1 MKSIFKSENG
11 NFSISRWILG
21 AKFSRYLAIGAI
33 AQVVL
38 AGLDIIFLALI
49 SPFMLSLGEESPS
62 DTFEVLGIVNLDSKQ
77 IFFAIIFTV
86 FIKNICGLT
95 LQHKIL
101 MASAKREAE
110 VGTALVK
117 ASMFQR
123 VDVMKANHSSEL
135 LQTFTMVVGTL
146 FSSLFRPLIAFAGD
160 ISTMIAVILGLLI
173 INSQVALLAIGYF
186 AIFGLI
192 IIRQVGKRQ
201 QRIGS
206 DSLDMHRQ
214 TLRTFTEIRLMSR
227 ELRLAHKEN
236 EALAAM
242 NAQRLVYSRLQAT
255 STFINAMPRY
265 ILELL
270 LVFGIGAL
278 VPFLNHFQS
287 SKPVL
292 PTLALLIA
300 AGYRILPSLNL
311 VIIAIGNFRNSI
323 PMLNR
328 IHGLAERFG
337 IWDSPLVFDNSKSLK
352 KRVDFRGNLVFDQV
366 TYGYFN
372 VEKEVFKEFNFSL
385 AEKQTML
392 IIGPSGSGKTT
403 LIGLAAGTLMPQVG
417 EIYISFDGQSHPMD
431 SSIAGISYLSQ
442 DVPLLDESFAY
453 NIALSDPS
461 DFNFERLHEAAR
473 NAGILERIA
482 NSPLGFETQIGE
494 NGSMISAGE
503 RQRLGIARSLYSN
516 PGLMILDEP
525 TANLD
530 AASESIIWETIAR
543 LKGKLSILLVSHK
556 LVPDDVY
563 DVILSLGMGLEQ

>member
-1 MKSIFKSENG
+1 MKGSFNSKKSS
-11 NFSISRWILG
+11 FSISRWILG
-21 AKFSRYLAIGAI
+21 ANFSRFLAIGVI
-33 AQVVL
+33 AQVVI

-49 SPFMLSLGEESPS
+49 SPFVLSVGGDSQS
-62 DTFEVLGIVNLDSKQ
+62 DNFEVLGIVNLDSTQ
-77 IFFAIIFTV
+77 IFSAIIFTV
-86 FIKNICGLT
+86 VLKNICGLT
-95 LQHKIL
+95 LQHRIL
-101 MASAKREAE
+101 MASARREAE

-123 VDVMKANHSSEL
+123 IDVMKANHSSEL
-135 LQTFTMVVGTL
+135 LQTFATVVGAL
-146 FSSLFRPLIAFAGD
+146 FSNLFRPLIAFAGD
-160 ISTMIAVILGLLI
+160 ISTMIAVVLGLLI
-173 INSQVALLAIGYF
+173 INTQVALLAMGYF

-192 IIRQVGKRQ
+192 IICHVGKRQ
-201 QRIGS
+201 QRIGT
-206 DSLDMHRQ
+206 DSLAMGHQ

-227 ELRLAHKEN
+227 ELRLAHKED
-236 EALAAM
+236 EALTMM

-278 VPFLNHFQS
+278 VPFLTHFQS
-287 SKPVL
+287 TKPVL
-292 PTLALLIA
+292 PTLALLVA

-311 VIIAIGNFRNSI
+311 VIIAIGNFRNAI

-328 IHGLAERFG
+328 IHGLAERFE
-337 IWDSPLVFDNSKSLK
+337 IWESPLNFDNNKSIK
-352 KRVDFRGNLVFDQV
+352 KSVDFRGSLVFDQV

-372 VEKEVFKEFNFSL
+372 AEKEVFKGFNFNL
-385 AEKQTML
+385 PEKQTML

-403 LIGLAAGTLMPQVG
+403 LIGLAAGTLIPQDG
-417 EIYISFDGQSHPMD
+417 EIYISYHGQSHPMD

-453 NIALSDPS
+453 NIALCDPN
-461 DFNFERLHEAAR
+461 DFDFERLREAAR
-473 NAGILERIA
+473 NAGILERIID
-482 NSPLGFETQIGE
+482 SPLGFETQVGE

-516 PGLMILDEP
+516 PGLLILDEP

-530 AASESIIWETIAR
+530 EASEIIIWETIAR
-543 LKGKLSILLVSHK
+543 LRGQLSILLVSHK
-556 LVPDDVY
+556 LVPGDVY
-563 DVILSLGMGLEQ
+563 DAILSLGPDRE